1 MEKTLNSEKKCWIA
15 APLVLTEILKKP
27 NERNSHFFLYLNQI
41 SFMNHRIKT
50 FIFKCLDFLPSTI
63 GYKIYHILQ
72 NFSENKDVNRKIH
85 STESTFNEFVKICD
99 TLKITINQKSIIEI
113 GSGWLPIFPYFLL
126 YLGKVK
132 KVFSF
137 DLNEHYQKKAI
148 SSFNTLFAK
157 NYNVVIDATTDNRF
171 NLPSGIDYFPCQNI
185 INSNI
190 TDADIVFSR
199 FVLEHVTP
207 SDIFEMHKKFK
218 SDLKKGTHIVHF
230 ISPSDHRAYSDKSL
244 SLQDF
249 LKYSKQEW
257 DSIQTKFDY
266 HNRLR
271 LPQYLDIF
279 KSLDLEVI
287 YLTYDVTKEGTS
299 SYDLFQKL
307 EIHSDYKGFSTEKLT
322 AGSINIVLKI

>member
-1 MEKTLNSEKKCWIA
+1 
-15 APLVLTEILKKP
+15 
-27 NERNSHFFLYLNQI
+27 
-41 SFMNHRIKT
+41 MNHQAKT
-50 FIFKCLDFLPSTI
+50 FVFKCLNILPSAF
-63 GYKIYHILQ
+63 GYKIYHQLQ
-72 NFSENKDVNRKIH
+72 NFSENKDVNRKIL

-99 TLKITINQKSIIEI
+99 SLKIAIHQKSIIEI

-126 YLGKVK
+126 YVGKVK
-132 KVFSF
+132 NVFTF
-137 DLNEHYQKKAI
+137 DLNSHYQKKAI
-148 SSFNTLFAK
+148 ANFNTLFAK
-157 NYNVVIDATTDNRF
+157 NYDVIVDSRIDNRF

-190 TDADIVFSR
+190 LDADIVFSR

-207 SDIFEMHKKFK
+207 TDIYEMHKKFK
-218 SDLKKGTHIVHF
+218 TDLKKGSHIVHF

-257 DSIQTKFDY
+257 DGIQTKFDY

-271 LPQYLDIF
+271 LPQYLELF
-279 KSLDLEVI
+279 KSLDLNIVH
-287 YLTYDVTKEGTS
+287 LTYNSTKEGTTH
-299 SYDLFQKL
+299 YDLFQKL
-307 EIHSDYKGFSTEKLT
+307 DIHSDYKSFTTEELT